1 MRLFSPIDAL
11 YPLLGDLG
19 KDGVTLYASGPPRSL
34 RTILRPIV
42 ESWEGW
48 PYFRDNFRSCA
59 SQNFTTV
66 GVQHILLP
74 EALRY
79 LSDRVVGANV
89 GVPPVEAVLRIS
101 STELLPG
108 LQQVFPMDVFQISF
122 IPAAIRGFIHH
133 FYPAYGDPFVEHASK
148 FAKPTQESNTTNPAF
163 EVLSAVATKNDAVQ
177 ELPSRDDRVIV
188 RNGFNKNRRTE
199 LGLGWRGKWQ
209 GRSNPR

>member
-1 MRLFSPIDAL
+1 M
-11 YPLLGDLG
+11 LGDLG
-19 KDGVTLYASGPPRSL
+19 EDGVTLYASGPPRSL
-34 RTILRPIV
+34 RPILRAVV

-48 PYFRDNFRSCA
+48 PFFRDNFRSSA
-59 SQNFTTV
+59 SQNYTSV

-108 LQQVFPMDVFQISF
+108 LQQVFPLDVFQISF

-133 FYPAYGDPFVEHASK
+133 FYPAYGDPFVEFVLK
-148 FAKPTQESNTTNPAF
+148 LTKPIRDTNITDPSIDVVGAT
-163 EVLSAVATKNDAVQ
+163 AATKDAVQ
-177 ELPSRDDRVIV
+177 ELPSSDDRILV
-188 RNGFNKNRRTE
+188 RNGVNQKSRTE
-199 LGLGWRGKWQ
+199 LGLGWRGKWKSSSKRQ
-209 GRSNPR
+209 